1 MLNKL
6 DTNSTFDYIS
16 RLYVS
21 ISAGSRMVRVV
32 WLQAAATAV
41 LGIVVYAGLGFQ
53 AAISLVFGGL
63 SYLVPTAVSVLVL
76 RFSRRYPAMLG
87 IGFAAAEGLK
97 IILALLLMTAS
108 FALYREIRFIPYF
121 FGLLCASHLIPL
133 FFLRVHRY
141 GK

>member
-1 MLNKL
+1 
-6 DTNSTFDYIS
+6 
-16 RLYVS
+16 
-21 ISAGSRMVRVV
+21 MVRVV

-76 RFSRRYPAMLG
+76 KFSRMYPAMLG

-97 IILALLLMTAS
+97 IILALLLMAAS

-121 FGLLCASHLIPL
+121 FGLLCVSHLIPL